1 MATTLGRLG
10 DTDPLPVRRARALG
24 MLANPQHT
32 LRIFGD
38 LTDTLDTQADTGS
51 TETYA
56 GPGHGGRPAAAAG
69 LAETAVRSGI
79 GGRRHA
85 TGATVYLHLTAADL
99 ATTATDTTTAAAT
112 AETGCGVRVEKLNTI
127 TLTLL
132 HDWLQR
138 TDHVTIRPVLDPTRP
153 DAVDQHDPP
162 EPMRETVILRDQTC
176 VFPGCPI
183 DARSCDQ
190 DHIVPYQPI
199 DEGGPPGQTSPANL
213 ACLCRAHHRL
223 KTRRVWAYQRL
234 PDG

>member
-1 MATTLGRLG
+1 
-10 DTDPLPVRRARALG
+10 
-24 MLANPQHT
+24 
-32 LRIFGD
+32 
-38 LTDTLDTQADTGS
+38 
-51 TETYA
+51 
-56 GPGHGGRPAAAAG
+56 
-69 LAETAVRSGI
+69 
-79 GGRRHA
+79 
-85 TGATVYLHLTAADL
+85 
-99 ATTATDTTTAAAT
+99 
-112 AETGCGVRVEKLNTI
+112 VEKLNTI

-190 DHIVPYQPI
+190 DHIIPYQPI

-234 PDG
+234 TDDTYRWTSPHGHAYTTGPGHRPDRT